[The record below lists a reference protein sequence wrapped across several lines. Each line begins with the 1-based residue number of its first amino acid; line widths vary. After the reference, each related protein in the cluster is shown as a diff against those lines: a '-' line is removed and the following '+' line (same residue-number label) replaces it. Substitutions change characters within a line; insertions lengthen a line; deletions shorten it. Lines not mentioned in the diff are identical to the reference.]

1 MKAFP
6 RRLVRDIMA
15 STPATMLKIIG
26 QGLQDQ
32 ERLTPPLG
40 NPSTRF
46 YTAVHNRRTRWA
58 SRWERVDFD
67 NLADFGRVATATLPQ
82 KGELISRVT
91 LVVVLPDIY
100 TPQAAAETT
109 AKSAGH
115 TIIGPHWS
123 WTNSVGHAVASK
135 ISLTVDG
142 QEIDVLDS
150 RLLEVLDE
158 QETAVEHFESSCD
171 MVARN
176 PSSYTDRAYLG
187 ATRYQRR
194 PFQPV
199 EVVLPFWFSR
209 GPSPSAL
216 PIQALARSKVQITC
230 QFRDVQNL
238 IYTDARVDRRNP
250 GKEATQAGPLPLLA
264 GATFYETGVGPSTQP
279 IYNQTR
285 TPIVQEGV
293 ATLTPTGKVLAGHAM
308 PTRWH
313 FQDAFFVVEYISLE
327 DREAAAFRMADLQI
341 PIVQHVALPPFPTEG
356 ASIVRMPISQG
367 GLVRDL
373 TVVAQRTEA
382 TDYNAYF
389 LFSRDLG
396 TPAAEATGG
405 SQIPWWPDARIPNW
419 DYGDGY
425 VRPAFVER
433 RSDPIQGLT
442 LKTRGVDRF
451 DHEGPSLFRSLIPA
465 LGCRRVPLVNRYIYR
480 YDFGF
485 WPTGGLAE
493 AARLPADEVRGAA
506 NWDRLPQKELV
517 VRLNDVCPAATTW
530 ETDPSQATFTFTGD
544 AVQRLEDHFA
554 PTTAGFHI
562 TLRGATLGSPV
573 DGSGAFV
580 SGIVDYQAIR
590 RIPGFS
596 YLRARS
602 NAGGSA
608 ALVAQTG
615 PDQHLWIAVAGAGG
629 VGTGSDRGG
638 DAGDAISIG
647 TVGGSTTVRQ
657 HAAPSANYGGAGGG
671 RLAEAGVG
679 LGVSNG
685 TQMLT
690 TSAFVLSHTKTGGSA
705 GAEGGDG
712 YYGGGSGNN
721 AGGGGGSYVSRWI
734 TAVAS
739 GIQSAED
746 DSRIIVEPLRI
757 VSRPAPKFI
766 LYSWLTTYNL
776 LRITAGRGGLM
787 FSA

>member
-1 MKAFP
+1 
-6 RRLVRDIMA
+6 MA

-40 NPSTRF
+40 NPSIGF
-46 YTAVHNRRTRWA
+46 YTAVHHRRTRWA

-67 NLADFGRVATATLPQ
+67 NLADFGRTATATLPQ
-82 KGELISRVT
+82 KGELISRIT

-100 TPQAAAETT
+100 TPQAAAESA
-109 AKSAGH
+109 AKAAGH

-135 ISLTVDG
+135 ISLVLDG
-142 QEIDVLDS
+142 QEIDTLDS

-176 PSSYTDRAYLG
+176 PSSYTDSAYLG
-187 ATRYQRR
+187 VTRYQRR

-209 GPSPSAL
+209 GPSPRSL
-216 PIQALARSKVQITC
+216 PIQALARSRLQITC
-230 QFRDVQNL
+230 QFRDVQTL
-238 IYTDARVDRRNP
+238 IYTDARVDSRNP
-250 GKEATQAGPLPLLA
+250 GKEATQTGPLPQLA
-264 GATFYETGVGPSTQP
+264 GATFYETGVGPGTQP

-285 TPIVQEGV
+285 TPIVQGGTP
-293 ATLTPTGKVLAGHAM
+293 TLTPTGKVLVGHAM

-313 FQDAFFVVEYISLE
+313 FQDAYFVVEYISLE
-327 DREAAAFRMADLQI
+327 EREAAAFRMADLQI
-341 PIVQHVALPPFPTEG
+341 PIIQHVALPPFPTEG

-373 TVVAQRTEA
+373 TLVAQRTEA

-396 TPAAEATGG
+396 TPLAETAGG
-405 SQIPWWPDARIPNW
+405 AQIPWWPDARIPNW

-425 VRPAFVER
+425 VRPAFMTR
-433 RSDPIQGLT
+433 SSDPIQGLA
-442 LKTRGVDRF
+442 LKTRGVVRF
-451 DHEGPSLFRSLIPA
+451 DHDGPSLFRSLIPA
-465 LGCRRVPLVNRYIYR
+465 LGSHRVPLVNRYIYR

-493 AARLPADEVRGAA
+493 AARLPPDEVRGAA

-517 VRLNDVCPAATTW
+517 VRLNNECPAATETVW
-530 ETDPSQATFTFTGD
+530 ETDPSQATVTFTGD
-544 AVQRLEDHFA
+544 AVQRLEDYFA
-554 PTTAGFHI
+554 PTTAGFRVSLH
-562 TLRGATLGSPV
+562 GSTPGQP

-580 SGIVDYQAIR
+580 TGIVDYQAIR

-596 YLRARS
+596 YLRVRT
-602 NAGGSA
+602 NASGSA

-615 PDQHLWIAVAGAGG
+615 LDRHVWIAVAGAGG
-629 VGTGSDRGG
+629 AGTGSNRGG
-638 DAGDAISIG
+638 NAGDAVSIG

-657 HAAPSANYGGAGGG
+657 HTAPSVDYGGAGGG
-671 RLAEAGVG
+671 RLEEADVG
-679 LGVSNG
+679 LPCG
-685 TQMLT
+685 TQMPT
-690 TSAFVLSHTKTGGSA
+690 TSAFVLSHTMTGG
-705 GAEGGDG
+705 GRGGDG
-712 YYGGGSGNN
+712 YYGGGDGML

-734 TAVAS
+734 TAVSS
-739 GIQSAED
+739 GIQNTES
-746 DSRIIVEPLRI
+746 DSRIVVEPLRL
-757 VSRPAPKFI
+757 VTRSAPKFI